1 MILIPIF
8 IYLILMLYIAWYVG
22 KIKHRDDVDFM
33 EEYFMGS
40 RSMGGMVLAM
50 TIVATYVGASSF
62 IGGPGVAYKLGL
74 GWVLLACIQTPTAF
88 LTLGML
94 GKKLAIIGR
103 KINGV
108 TITDYLRARYQNEW
122 VVVLGSIAIVLF
134 SIGTVVVQFI
144 GGARLFE
151 SVTGLS
157 YIVGLISFSLV
168 VVLYTSFG
176 GFRAVT
182 LTDAIQ
188 GIVMLIA
195 TLILFLALL
204 DKGGGMENIMKTIM
218 AKNPALLTP
227 DSGGAIPQPYILS
240 FWILVGIGILGLPA
254 TSIRCMGFK
263 DSKSMHSAMI
273 IGTSVVGLLM
283 LGMHLVG
290 VMGIAIDPNIQIGD
304 KAVPILAMAT
314 LHPVLAGVFIA
325 GPLAAIMSTVDS
337 LLIMSS
343 ANIIKDFYLKYFV
356 KDKAISPDK
365 IKFISTA
372 TSLILGIIVF
382 ILALNPPQLLVILN
396 LMFLAAQ
403 ESIFFCPIL
412 FGLYWKRAN
421 ATGALASM
429 IVGFSSYLYFFLKNP
444 KPFGMHPIAP
454 VVAIS
459 VIAFIIGSY
468 LGKPIE
474 KDKLALFFDEDE
486 QV

>member
-8 IYLILMLYIAWYVG
+8 LYLTLMLFIAWKVG
-22 KIKHRDDVDFM
+22 RIKNNNNVDFM
-33 EEYFMGS
+33 QEYFMGS

-50 TIVATYVGASSF
+50 TVIATYVGASSF

-88 LTLGML
+88 LTLGIL
-94 GKKLAIIGR
+94 GKKLAIIAR
-103 KINGV
+103 KINGI
-108 TITDYLRARYQNEW
+108 TLTDYLRARYQNEW
-122 VVVLGSIAIVLF
+122 VVILGSLSIVLF
-134 SIGTVVVQFI
+134 SVGTVVVQFI

-157 YIVGLISFSLV
+157 YMAGLITFSVV
-168 VVLYTSFG
+168 VVLYTTFG

-195 TLILFLALL
+195 TIVLFIALL
-204 DKGGGMENIMKTIM
+204 NKGGGMENIMKEIM
-218 AKNPALLTP
+218 IKNPAYLTP
-227 DSGGAIPQPYILS
+227 DSGGAIPLPFILS
-240 FWILVGIGILGLPA
+240 FWILVGIGILGLPG

-273 IGTSVVGLLM
+273 IGTSVVGVLM
-283 LGMHLVG
+283 LGMHLIG
-290 VMGIAIDPNIQIGD
+290 VMGIAIDPNIEIGD
-304 KAVPILAMAT
+304 KAIPILAIAN
-314 LHPVLAGVFIA
+314 LHPILAGVFIA

-343 ANIIKDFYLKYFV
+343 ANIIKDFYIKYV
-356 KDKAISPDK
+356 AKDKVIESKK
-365 IKFISTA
+365 IKLISTM
-372 TSLILGIIVF
+372 TSLCLGVIIF
-382 ILALNPPQLLVILN
+382 ILALNPPPLLVIMN

-403 ESIFFCPIL
+403 EAIFFCPII

-429 IVGFSSYLYFFLKNP
+429 IVGFSTYLFLFFKDI
-444 KPFGMHPIAP
+444 KPYGMHQIAP
-454 VVAIS
+454 VIGIS
-459 VIAFIIGSY
+459 IIVFIIGSY
-468 LGKPIE
+468 IGQPIP
-474 KDKLALFFDEDE
+474 KDKLALFFDDE
-486 QV
+486 E